1 MLVPS
6 ISDLKSGPLISHCF
20 VRCPAPNLLNASL
33 LWLCTIHQDNILRL
47 WNLDDGR
54 CVMNSSPDL
63 LVSKGL
69 SLKKIK
75 GYPGHVI
82 IVGDSG
88 DIYIVNV
95 YTM

>member
-1 MLVPS
+1 
-6 ISDLKSGPLISHCF
+6 
-20 VRCPAPNLLNASL
+20 
-33 LWLCTIHQDNILRL
+33 
-47 WNLDDGR
+47 
-54 CVMNSSPDL
+54 MNSSPDL